1 MAERKPL
8 FMDAGAGFHEEMA
21 QADTATFGGL
31 TLGGDVTMAGNK
43 ITGLGPATN
52 PGDAAS
58 YGQAGV
64 MFSGL
69 SSMGNVDMNNFLI
82 NQLAPGVAG
91 TDAVNKNQLD
101 TAITGISWVEPVDL
115 FNLVGNLGEAAL
127 EGLSPTAGDAY
138 VVSAVDGD
146 GTLNPGGVGSLAVGD
161 IVEFDGTDWV
171 RIISGSGGFV
181 PDGTR
186 VILDGTDASTL
197 IAPYA
202 EGVQNDL
209 IMEFDGTS
217 VSGVSTGQTADGIAV
232 LVQDPGHVSYFD
244 NLGYVYEGTPPG
256 GSWIQFTG
264 AGQVIAGDGLYKD
277 GQSIH
282 VGAGLGID
290 VNADDVQV
298 QLDATEPG
306 LQFTATS
313 GVQVKAAD
321 GIVVDSNGVN
331 VDLAASNPGLEFSG
345 GDLRVQVSASGGLE
359 RVYSGVQLKIDD
371 TPNTLDMD
379 TDGLKVVGLP
389 LNFEVNDVAV
399 GSDVTAAN
407 LDSLTDGSDISGT
420 LHSHD
425 SDYSAS
431 GHTHSHASTTGQTAD
446 DHHAELHSVASHND
460 TTATGAEL
468 DQLTDGS
475 DAAGLHVHGQ
485 ADITM
490 PHSGLTGITTDDH
503 HAQVHDLTSG
513 DHTESG
519 LTIGHVLTATGATTF
534 AWSQAPSASEAEKIE
549 ITAVVNEAIA
559 VGDPVYWST
568 TDDRVA
574 KADAAVNAKA
584 YVFGVARTAQATP
597 GQTCEVV
604 AQGEAAGVLTGLG
617 AVAGDNIYLASGGGL
632 ALSPPAGSRVIRVGI
647 AMNADD
653 LWVEIIDYGK
663 KAA

>member
-1 MAERKPL
+1 
-8 FMDAGAGFHEEMA
+8 
-21 QADTATFGGL
+21 
-31 TLGGDVTMAGNK
+31 MAGNK
-43 ITGLGPATN
+43 VTGLGPATSE
-52 PGDAAS
+52 GDAAS

-69 SSMGNVDMNNFLI
+69 STMGNIDMNSYLI
-82 NQLAPGVAG
+82 NNLSPGVAG

-264 AGQVIAGDGLYKD
+264 AGQLTAGDGLYKD

-282 VGAGLGID
+282 AGAGLGID
-290 VNADDVQV
+290 VNADDIQV
-298 QLDATEPG
+298 QLAASNAG
-306 LQFTATS
+306 LEFAPTS
-313 GVQVKAAD
+313 GVRVNPSD
-321 GIVVDSNGVN
+321 GIDVDSNGVF
-331 VDLAASNPGLEFSG
+331 VDLVDTSAGLEFVG
-345 GDLRVQVSASGGLE
+345 ATPDGELRVQVVDSGGL
-359 RVYSGVQLKIDD
+359 RLQSDGVLLKIDD
-371 TPNTLDMD
+371 TPNTLDVD

-389 LNFEVNDVAV
+389 SLFEINDVAV
-399 GSDVTAAN
+399 GATVDAAA
-407 LDSLTDGSDISGT
+407 LDTLTDGSNADGE
-420 LHSHD
+420 HVHN
-425 SDYSAS
+425 YSAP
-431 GHTHSHASTTGQTAD
+431 GHGHDHDTDLSNVSAD
-446 DHHAELHSVASHND
+446 DHHPQLHSVASHND

-475 DAAGLHVHGQ
+475 DAAGLHTHGQ
-485 ADITM
+485 ADIDM

-503 HAQVHDLTSG
+503 HAKLHDIS
-513 DHTESG
+513 DVAHHSESG
-519 LTIGHVLTATGATTF
+519 LTVGHVLTATGATTF
-534 AWSQAPSASEAEKIE
+534 AWQTAPSASEAEKIE
-549 ITAVVNEAIA
+549 VTVTVNEAIA

-568 TDDRVA
+568 TNDRVEQ
-574 KADAAVNAKA
+574 ADAGVNAKA
-584 YVFGVARTAQATP
+584 YVFGVARTAQASP
-597 GQTCEVV
+597 GSTCEVV
-604 AQGEAAGVLTGLG
+604 SQGEADGVLTGLG
-617 AVAGDNIYLASGGGL
+617 AVAGDNIYLGDGGGL
-632 ALSPPAGSRVIRVGI
+632 ALAPVTGKRVIRVGI